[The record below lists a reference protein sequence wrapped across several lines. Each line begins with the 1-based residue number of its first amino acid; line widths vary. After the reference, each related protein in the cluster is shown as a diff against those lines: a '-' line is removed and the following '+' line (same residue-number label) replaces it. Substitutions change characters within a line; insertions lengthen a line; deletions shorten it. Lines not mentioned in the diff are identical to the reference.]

1 MIGGALAL
9 LTALAISARVL
20 YPRMLDRRA
29 RRLRPLGPD
38 GIIVGADTIERPRH
52 GAPAALLL
60 HGGGDTPQVL
70 AGLADH
76 LYEHGFAVRA
86 PLLSAHGR
94 SLAEYGVA
102 SSEAWHDEVDR
113 EYERLRAGHSTVFVV
128 GLSMG
133 GALALC
139 LAARRPAIPALVLLA
154 PYVDMPATI
163 QRLALTSPYWGWMLP
178 YLPSLG
184 QRSIR
189 DRTAA
194 ARGLGHG
201 LITPGAL
208 RALQEVMSRARES
221 LPRVHAPTLVVQ
233 SREDNRIS
241 AASAQAAFDL
251 LGSRDKELV
260 WVEGAG
266 HVITVDYGKEHVFE
280 LVRDWLASHLTGSET
295 SPPPRY

>member
-9 LTALAISARVL
+9 LTALAIGARVI
-20 YPRMLDRRA
+20 YPRLLDRRA

-38 GIIVGADTIERPRH
+38 GIIMGAAAIDRPRH
-52 GAPAALLL
+52 GAPAVLLL

-76 LYEHGFAVRA
+76 LSGHGFAVRA

-102 SSEAWHDEVDR
+102 SSEAWHEEVEC
-113 EYERLRAGHSTVFVV
+113 EYERLRAGHSAIFVV

-139 LAARRPAIPALVLLA
+139 LAARRPGIPALVLLA

-163 QRLALTSPYWGWMLP
+163 QRLALTSHYWGWMLP
-178 YLPSLG
+178 YLPSFG
-184 QRSIR
+184 ERSIR
-189 DRTAA
+189 DRAA
-194 ARGLGHG
+194 AGRGLGHG
-201 LITPGAL
+201 LITPRAL
-208 RALQEVMSRARES
+208 RALHEVMSRARES
-221 LPRVHAPTLVVQ
+221 LPRVHTPTLVVQ
-233 SREDNRIS
+233 SMEDNRIS

-251 LGSRDKELV
+251 LGSREKQLV

-280 LVRDWLASHLTGSET
+280 LVSDWLTSHLSTT
-295 SPPPRY
+295 PKT